1 MLSAS
6 LSLSRFVYFAPL
18 VAATLLV
25 GCGGDDDNT
34 AQTGPGAA
42 GKSGAAGAAAGG
54 KSGAAGASGGNLA
67 GAAGSSSSKGGA
79 AGATIGGAAGQGG
92 ADAAG
97 QGGEGG
103 AGTGGGGAG
112 GAAGQGG
119 ADVGGAGG
127 NAGEAGQGGSGDSG
141 AGGSG
146 VAAGAGPD
154 LVIDRSGVRLRGPI
168 VALTRL
174 GRELWIGT
182 NALPDI
188 YEPAVQRAGLHRLSI
203 DSGEV
208 KTWEDELPKYN
219 YGFDGEPPQLGPVA
233 TAGVGASGA
242 ARLVVTRAG
251 LVQIE
256 ASGLL
261 TPKNITV
268 DGAIAV
274 PTHLAID
281 EPRGVAWLSTNKGLV
296 NIDLTTLA
304 VKDFLTAQSLGGNEL
319 GALALDPA
327 TGAIFVAVYGENNA
341 SRVVRVLGAD
351 RKVLVPGEN
360 GVNAGNVLH
369 MVFSPKR
376 GKLYVALSSFKPDTG
391 GVVAWDGGTSQG
403 VVDEGDLAKAIT
415 GVRAP
420 AFGTKILA
428 IDDADDLLLVGGSLQ
443 SSLAGPSKGGGLVF
457 VNLADGRLQGALPGE
472 QVDAIAVDDE
482 TRRFYVAA
490 RFPCSEF
497 KLRNKGLVALSFR
510 PDGSLRVER
519 PLLSGVRAIAQ
530 QANGDVLVGLRDDKP
545 GFGCDGYPIQTGLY
559 RVHANRAGE
568 LVPLVSAAPDEAGI
582 SIDAGPVTIDR
593 STDGKFAIG
602 TFGDANFIGTP
613 GGTGVVEAPV
623 SFGVSNQLYAM
634 RFADPKTVWIG
645 GRATHTP
652 SDPPN
657 PDIGPR
663 GAAKLSID
671 EAGKV
676 TTWKRFTRGS
686 SDPKD
691 VVGLPSGDVR
701 ATLVAADGNT
711 YLLCATEASSSNG
724 TDREEGAPF
733 VLAGKKYPGG
743 IARIGKDDAVATV
756 TDSAVTP
763 DPRAGA
769 LAPDGRLVVAD
780 VQKGLLAITN
790 FAGPGTPVI
799 TPILG
804 AEAVPAG
811 AIPTSVWVG
820 NGDDLIVTYDR
831 GVYRN
836 FGGEKI
842 YTARDGYTWSSAD
855 KAGVVLVGSE
865 DGLVSLRPKAVTPLA
880 FPAIVKGELPQY
892 LPAPE

>member
-1 MLSAS
+1 MLA
-6 LSLSRFVYFAPL
+6 
-18 VAATLLV
+18 
-25 GCGGDDDNT
+25 GCGGDEDAT
-34 AQTGPGAA
+34 AQTGPGIA
-42 GKSGAAGAAAGG
+42 GKSGAAGAGTGGRSGTAGVA
-54 KSGAAGASGGNLA
+54 GAAGAS
-67 GAAGSSSSKGGA
+67 SSTNGGA
-79 AGATIGGAAGQGG
+79 GGASGANAAGQGG
-92 ADAAG
+92 TLAAG
-97 QGGEGG
+97 GGGEAG
-103 AGTGGGGAG
+103 AGTGGGGASGTG
-112 GAAGQGG
+112 GTAGQGG
-119 ADVGGAGG
+119 ATAGGAAGDAG
-127 NAGEAGQGGSGDSG
+127 NGGSGG
-141 AGGSG
+141 ADPGGSG
-146 VAAGAGPD
+146 GAAGGGPE
-154 LVIDRSGVRLRGPI
+154 LFIDRSGVRLRGPI

-188 YEPAVQRAGLHRLSI
+188 YAEAVQRAGLHRLSI

-208 KTWEDELPKYN
+208 KTWEDELPKVN

-233 TAGVGASGA
+233 TAGVGLSGG

-268 DGAIAV
+268 DGDVAV
-274 PTHLAID
+274 PTHLATD

-296 NIDLTTLA
+296 TLDLATLA
-304 VKDFLTAQSLGGNEL
+304 VKDFLSAQSLGGNEL

-327 TGAIFVAVYGENNA
+327 TGAVFVTVYGQNET

-351 RKVLVPGEN
+351 RRALVPGEG
-360 GVNAGNVLH
+360 GVNAGLVRGL
-369 MVFSPKR
+369 VFSPKR
-376 GKLYVALSSFKPDTG
+376 GKLYVALSSFASTTG
-391 GVVAWDGGTSQG
+391 GVVAWDGGTSQN
-403 VVDEGDLAKAIT
+403 VVDEGELAKAVVGIPT
-415 GVRAP
+415 P
-420 AFGTKILA
+420 AFGTRSLA
-428 IDDADDLLLVGGSLQ
+428 IDDVDDLLLVGGSLQ

-457 VNLADGRLQGALPGE
+457 VNLIDGRLQGALPGE
-472 QVDAIAVDDE
+472 QVDALAVDEE
-482 TRRFYVAA
+482 TRRFYVSA

-510 PDGSLRVER
+510 KDGSLRVER
-519 PLLSGVRAIAQ
+519 PLLSGVRSIGQ
-530 QANGDVLVGLRDDKP
+530 EANGDVLVGLRDDKP

-559 RVHANRAGE
+559 RVYGNRAGE
-568 LVPLVSAAPDEAGI
+568 LVPLVSAAPEEAGI
-582 SIDAGPVTIDR
+582 SVDAGPVTIDR
-593 STDGKFAIG
+593 SSEGRFAIG

-613 GGTGVVEAPV
+613 GGTGSVEAPV
-623 SFGVSNQLYAM
+623 TFGVSNQLHAM
-634 RFADPKTVWIG
+634 RFLDPKTVWIG

-652 SDPPN
+652 NDPPN

-671 EAGKV
+671 DAGKV

-686 SDPKD
+686 ADPKD
-691 VVGLPSGDVR
+691 VVGLPSGDIR

-711 YLLCATEASSSNG
+711 YLLCATETASDNG
-724 TDREEGAPF
+724 TDREEGMPF
-733 VLAGKKYPGG
+733 VLAGKKYLGG
-743 IARIGKDDAVATV
+743 VARVGKDDAVATV
-756 TDSAVTP
+756 TDSTITP

-790 FAGPGTPVI
+790 FAGPGAPTV

-804 AEAVPAG
+804 AEAVPPG

-820 NGDDLIVTYDR
+820 NGDDLVVTYDR

-842 YTARDGYTWSSAD
+842 YTARDGYTWSTAA
-855 KAGVVLVGSE
+855 KAGVVLVGAE
-865 DGLVSLRPKAVTPLA
+865 DGLVTLRPKAIAPLT
-880 FPAIVKGELPQY
+880 FPAVVKGELPAY